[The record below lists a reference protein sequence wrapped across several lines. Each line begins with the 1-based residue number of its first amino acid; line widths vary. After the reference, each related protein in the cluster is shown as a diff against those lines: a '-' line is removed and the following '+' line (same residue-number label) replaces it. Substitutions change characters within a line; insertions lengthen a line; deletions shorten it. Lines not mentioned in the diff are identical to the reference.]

1 MVIIGLFQCGPWCLP
16 TQNWLQVAT
25 NDISIQEF
33 HNITTH
39 QKPHYAELFTQCTIV
54 NRGPRIMAK
63 IFGIFGTKTCSFIK
77 ENRTKNGPLV
87 FRTVLCSKHD
97 EKLGNC
103 QRKTLRQVVGCGIV
117 RFQSIF
123 VCQVLELARNHMVL
137 LLGKLCDRNLYSTI
151 NFAEIT
157 GSAMFK

>member
-1 MVIIGLFQCGPWCLP
+1 M
-16 TQNWLQVAT
+16 AM
-25 NDISIQEF
+25 
-33 HNITTH
+33 HNCSWRVS
-39 QKPHYAELFTQCTIV
+39 YL
-54 NRGPRIMAK
+54 AK
-63 IFGIFGTKTCSFIK
+63 KLGDFGTKICYFIRK
-77 ENRTKNGPLV
+77 NIAENGPLV

-117 RFQSIF
+117 RIRSIF
-123 VCQVLELARNHMVL
+123 VCQMLELARNHMVL

>member
-1 MVIIGLFQCGPWCLP
+1 MKCTVEDGGP
-16 TQNWLQVAT
+16 V
-25 NDISIQEF
+25 
-33 HNITTH
+33 
-39 QKPHYAELFTQCTIV
+39 
-54 NRGPRIMAK
+54 IMAK
-63 IFGIFGTKTCSFIK
+63 IFGVFGTKTCSFIK

-117 RFQSIF
+117 RFRSIF
-123 VCQVLELARNHMVL
+123 VCQLLELAKNHIVL
-137 LLGKLCDRNLYSTI
+137 LLGKLCDINLYSTI